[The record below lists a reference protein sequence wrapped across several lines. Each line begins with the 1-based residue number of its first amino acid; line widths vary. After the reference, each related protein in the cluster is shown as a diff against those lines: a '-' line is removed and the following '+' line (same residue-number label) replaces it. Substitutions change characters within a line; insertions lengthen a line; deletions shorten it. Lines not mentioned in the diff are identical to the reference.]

1 MREQLLEVLS
11 ERGLELELVRELVRE
26 LKLALE
32 HAPRQELK
40 DGLKMIRFQKGVW
53 NEISMK
59 VQLT

>member
-1 MREQLLEVLS
+1 MLS

-32 HAPRQELK
+32 HALRQELK